1 MSVSV
6 IYSTEAFE
14 HKNKGQIGRQS
25 EPVQFASLELAEAA
39 PVPEG
44 YAFAFIQTEN
54 GCYTY
59 SKQFGWKPR
68 SEP

>member
-6 IYSTEAFE
+6 IYSSEGLVQ
-14 HKNKGQIGRQS
+14 KNKGQVGSQT
-25 EPVQFASLELAEAA
+25 EPVQFASLEAAKAA
-39 PVPEG
+39 PIPEG
-44 YAFAFIQTEN
+44 YAHAFIQAEN

-59 SKQFGWKPR
+59 SKHFGWEFQ